1 MKRLSLI
8 LGCLAFALC
17 PLVQAQ
23 PAGGGGQGGPPRR
36 GGGEGG
42 QGGPGGGR
50 GGRQGMQQ
58 RMQKMWEQVDRE
70 ELFGALDANGD
81 GNISQDEFN
90 EANLG
95 EIMGGAMRKAMM
107 AGREGGQRGQGGDP
121 GQMLK
126 QLDKDGNGKITAEEF
141 PRGPEAFEKLAQR
154 LDKDGDGAISMEEMA
169 AMRGQRGGGGGEGG
183 REGRGGKGGQGDW
196 VKRFDKDAD
205 GKVSAEEFPRG
216 AEAFEKILKRA
227 DKDGDGLI
235 SAEEMNAM
243 RGEGR
248 KGRR

>member
-1 MKRLSLI
+1 MKRLSVI

-23 PAGGGGQGGPPRR
+23 PAGGGGQ
-36 GGGEGG
+36 GG

-70 ELFGALDANGD
+70 EMFGALDANGD
-81 GNISQDEFN
+81 GNISKDEFD

-107 AGREGGQRGQGGDP
+107 AGRQGGQQGQGGDP
-121 GQMLK
+121 AQMFK
-126 QLDKDGNGKITAEEF
+126 RLDKDGDGKITAEEF
-141 PRGPEAFEKLAQR
+141 PRGPEAFERLAQR
-154 LDKDGDGAISMEEMA
+154 LDKDGDGALSIEEMA
-169 AMRGQRGGGGGEGG
+169 AMRGQGRGGQGG
-183 REGRGGKGGQGDW
+183 REGRGGKGAQGGF
-196 VKRFDKDAD
+196 VKRFDKDED

-216 AEAFEKILKRA
+216 KEAFEKLLERA

-235 SAEEMNAM
+235 STEEMNAV
-243 RGEGR
+243 RGQGR
-248 KGRR
+248 KGGR